1 MTRSKEIFEQMQ
13 SEFLTRIDEV
23 ESGNLSAL
31 ELAADFK
38 EEMNWL
44 EQLQNER
51 KSWLNENRSTI
62 LDEAENH
69 NGIFGGFKFSTHTAT
84 KYVYSG
90 IPEWL
95 ELDDRKKE
103 IEKQAQEALKAKEKG
118 QIIVDEDGCEIP
130 AADVKRT
137 FAIKIEKAK

>member
-1 MTRSKEIFEQMQ
+1 MTRSKEIFEEMQ

-62 LDEAENH
+62 LDEAENY

-84 KYVYSG
+84 KYVYSS
-90 IPEWL
+90 IPEWQEL
-95 ELDDRKKE
+95 EDRKKE
-103 IEKQAQEALKAKEKG
+103 IEKHAQEALKAKEKG
-118 QIIVDEDGCEIP
+118 HIIVDEDGCEIP

-137 FAIKIEKAK
+137 FSIKIEKAK